1 MKTLENLASS
11 GRSAAAAPIASRVSM
26 VALLLLPALLAASGR
41 VAATLPPPPPPPVL
55 MGENVVF
62 VGRVQKAA
70 DGTALFDMNG
80 VQIKAAVTGTTGL
93 SASMSQIQKV
103 KGNVF
108 QVYLDGVLQP
118 KSCFNTS
125 AWVAGQVVKVPLFPS
140 GSLDAAASHAVT
152 IFKDTEPSFAT
163 TEVEMPNYITFHGF
177 SGDATARLLPAL
189 DSSTA
194 QHKVEFLGDSI
205 TAGFDNQCDIPGAPK
220 GMPWSE
226 SFAKSWATLM
236 CDELSAGAGNA
247 LFLRCH
253 V

>member
-1 MKTLENLASS
+1 MDSNATINPTFANHNRIVLWYCDGAS
-11 GRSAAAAPIASRVSM
+11 
-26 VALLLLPALLAASGR
+26 
-41 VAATLPPPPPPPVL
+41 
-55 MGENVVF
+55 
-62 VGRVQKAA
+62 
-70 DGTALFDMNG
+70 
-80 VQIKAAVTGTTGL
+80 
-93 SASMSQIQKV
+93 
-103 KGNVF
+103 
-108 QVYLDGVLQP
+108 
-118 KSCFNTS
+118 
-125 AWVAGQVVKVPLFPS
+125 
-140 GSLDAAASHAVT
+140 
-152 IFKDTEPSFAT
+152 
-163 TEVEMPNYITFHGF
+163 F